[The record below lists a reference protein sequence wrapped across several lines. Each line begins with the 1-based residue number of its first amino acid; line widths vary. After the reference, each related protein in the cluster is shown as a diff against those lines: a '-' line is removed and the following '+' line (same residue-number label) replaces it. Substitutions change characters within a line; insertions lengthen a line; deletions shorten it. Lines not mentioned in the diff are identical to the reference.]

1 MFSVRF
7 LTALQAKLSEFCE
20 TAYPGENTYAR
31 FDYDV
36 TNTNKRWRC
45 YTRESL
51 TGDRARFNGS
61 PSRFYTHHS
70 GLTAIVEGTVRLDTF
85 KTLVIHETLLM

>member
-7 LTALQAKLSEFCE
+7 LTDLQAKLSEFCE
-20 TAYPGENTYAR
+20 TAHPGENTYAR

-36 TNTNKRWRC
+36 TNTNKKWRC
-45 YTRESL
+45 YTKESL

-70 GLTAIVEGTVRLDTF
+70 GLTAIVEGTVLLDTF
-85 KTLVIHETLLM
+85 KTLVIHETLLT